1 MSKWLNGK
9 ILARHDGQYQSWYCA
24 VNKIYDT
31 AAHTETENYLSRGRL
46 FLQKVKVF
54 AKKKERDRT
63 RHNAAL
69 YIARANTVKTH
80 SSAPLLVNV
89 NVLVRWL
96 NLTER
101 MQAAQCNWRIV
112 KDWKNSLF
120 TFFTLCYFSDRDAFN
135 SLIPYLGKNISFP
148 VIGRLKNPAWFL
160 GCRVPLYWTE
170 SWGSDWF
177 GNTTLP
183 IFFAAYWLTSVF
195 CGCLLTNTY
204 TKKLLNSDWL
214 RKECSSSVTR
224 VQTV

>member
-1 MSKWLNGK
+1 MDSTSRDTGRWITYMTPQRILRRKTTYQEEDYFYEKWK
-9 ILARHDGQYQSWYCA
+9 P
-24 VNKIYDT
+24 
-31 AAHTETENYLSRGRL
+31 
-46 FLQKVKVF
+46 LQK
-54 AKKKERDRT
+54 KKRNKSHSQWRSFM
-63 RHNAAL
+63 
-69 YIARANTVKTH
+69 ARANSVKTH

-89 NVLVRWL
+89 NVFVRWL

-120 TFFTLCYFSDRDAFN
+120 TFLTLCYFSDRDAFN

-183 IFFAAYWLTSVF
+183 IFL
-195 CGCLLTNTY
+195 LLT
-204 TKKLLNSDWL
+204 D
-214 RKECSSSVTR
+214 
-224 VQTV
+224 

>member
-1 MSKWLNGK
+1 MDSTSRDTGRGITYMTPQRILRRKTTYQEEDYFYEKWK
-9 ILARHDGQYQSWYCA
+9 P
-24 VNKIYDT
+24 
-31 AAHTETENYLSRGRL
+31 
-46 FLQKVKVF
+46 LQK
-54 AKKKERDRT
+54 KKKRKKSHSPWRSFM
-63 RHNAAL
+63 
-69 YIARANTVKTH
+69 ARANSVKTH

-89 NVLVRWL
+89 NVFVRWL

-177 GNTTLP
+177 GNTTVP
-183 IFFAAYWLTSVF
+183 IFLLLTDKLVFFAAVYWLIHT
-195 CGCLLTNTY
+195 
-204 TKKLLNSDWL
+204 
-214 RKECSSSVTR
+214 RKNYSILIGWERSAVPL
-224 VQTV
+224 

>member
-1 MSKWLNGK
+1 MDSTS
-9 ILARHDGQYQSWYCA
+9 R
-24 VNKIYDT
+24 DT
-31 AAHTETENYLSRGRL
+31 ARWITYMTPQRILRRKTTYQEEDYFYEKWKS
-46 FLQKVKVF
+46 LQ
-54 AKKKERDRT
+54 KKKERDRT

-69 YIARANTVKTH
+69 YIVRANTVKTH

-160 GCRVPLYWTE
+160 RCRVPLYWTE
-170 SWGSDWF
+170 SF
-177 GNTTLP
+177 GNTTVP
-183 IFFAAYWLTSVF
+183 IFL
-195 CGCLLTNTY
+195 LLT
-204 TKKLLNSDWL
+204 D
-214 RKECSSSVTR
+214 
-224 VQTV
+224 